1 MASESAL
8 PVSSTVGAPMA
19 AKYPSYL
26 AASPVAP
33 RTALCAP
40 PPEWPKLNMKDYISD
55 YFRFDDIAEA
65 FEKLENREIRKKGII
80 VYG

>member
-1 MASESAL
+1 MQIDWEK
-8 PVSSTVGAPMA
+8 APYNWQLQFQQFPGKVEEGQAHEQVMRWIRDGVID
-19 AKYPSYL
+19 L
-26 AASPVAP
+26 
-33 RTALCAP
+33 
-40 PPEWPKLNMKDYISD
+40 KDYISD